1 MALDETAPEL
11 PTEIIPASSSEPMS
25 LRDAANATADYRNK
39 RDAKAREPEKPEA
52 PAKAA
57 EPETPSAEEA
67 EASPQEEA
75 PGEQTETTEPESL
88 PPIEPPRSWTKEDK
102 AEFSTYPREAQEKIA
117 RREQDREAALRRG
130 QNETAEQRKGLD
142 AERQKVEQARQQYEQ
157 ALPALLQTLN
167 AQQQGE
173 FSDIKSMEDVTKL
186 AREDWPRYALWDAQQ
201 KKIAAVTQ
209 EVAAANER
217 QTKEYET
224 QWSDFASKEDAK
236 FIESH
241 PELADTA
248 KPKKIADA
256 SVAMLRNVGFTDSDL
271 SKSWQGKASW
281 SPRDSR
287 VQTLIMKAA
296 LYDEAQTAIPKAAVK
311 TIPQVL
317 RPGSGQSRGTDADLK
332 IKNLDQQLERSGNWK
347 DAVALLVAQRSKR
360 K

>member
-1 MALDETAPEL
+1 M
-11 PTEIIPASSSEPMS
+11 
-25 LRDAANATADYRNK
+25 
-39 RDAKAREPEKPEA
+39 
-52 PAKAA
+52 
-57 EPETPSAEEA
+57 
-67 EASPQEEA
+67 
-75 PGEQTETTEPESL
+75 
-88 PPIEPPRSWTKEDK
+88 
-102 AEFSTYPREAQEKIA
+102 
-117 RREQDREAALRRG
+117 
-130 QNETAEQRKGLD
+130 
-142 AERQKVEQARQQYEQ
+142 EQARQQYEQ

-224 QWSDFASKEDAK
+224 QWSEFANKEDAK

-248 KPKKIADA
+248 KQKKIADA

-296 LYDEAQTAIPKAAVK
+296 LYDEAQKAIPKAAVK

-347 DAVALLVAQRSKR
+347 DAAALLVAQRSKR